1 MQVLLRLLANPK
13 LLARFLRTP
22 AGRRA
27 ALKYGTMVV
36 KSKTAQDMVSRFMK
50 KNGQALSNDKQ
61 YNSQVREF
69 EKMQAKINE
78 LQAQVDAARQ
88 GRQTLET
95 ATFTM
100 GRRVIELQ
108 RLYAQ
113 MQMELQRVRTAQ
125 MAMADRAH
133 MR

>member
-50 KNGQALSNDKQ
+50 KNGPALSNDKQ
-61 YNSQVREF
+61 YNFQVCEF

-88 GRQTLET
+88 DRQTLET

>member
-1 MQVLLRLLANPK
+1 MPVLLLLLANPIF
-13 LLARFLRTP
+13 LARFLRTP

-36 KSKTAQDMVSRFMK
+36 KSKTAQDAITKFMHTNNQYLGGK
-50 KNGQALSNDKQ
+50 KDYAMQ
-61 YNSQVREF
+61 
-69 EKMQAKINE
+69 QAKFDKIQRQISQ
-78 LQAQVDAARQ
+78 LQAQVDTMRQ
-88 GRQTLET
+88 DRQTLET

>member
-1 MQVLLRLLANPK
+1 MHVLLRLLANPK

-27 ALKYGTMVV
+27 ALKYGNMVL
-36 KSKTAQDMVSRFMK
+36 KSKMAQDAIKKFMHTNNQYLGGK
-50 KNGQALSNDKQ
+50 KDYAMQEAKFDKIQ
-61 YNSQVREF
+61 RQISQ
-69 EKMQAKINE
+69 
-78 LQAQVDAARQ
+78 LQSQVDAARQ
-88 GRQTLET
+88 DRQALET

-125 MAMADRAH
+125 MATADRAH

>member
-13 LLARFLRTP
+13 LLARFYSTKEC
-22 AGRRA
+22 RRA
-27 ALKYGTMVV
+27 AMKYCTMVV
-36 KSKTAQDMVSRFMK
+36 KSKTAQDAITKFMHTNNQYLGGK
-50 KNGQALSNDKQ
+50 KDYAMQ
-61 YNSQVREF
+61 
-69 EKMQAKINE
+69 QAKFDKIQRQISQ
-78 LQAQVDAARQ
+78 LQAQVDTMRQ
-88 GRQTLET
+88 DRQTLET

>member
-1 MQVLLRLLANPK
+1 MQ
-13 LLARFLRTP
+13 
-22 AGRRA
+22 
-27 ALKYGTMVV
+27 
-36 KSKTAQDMVSRFMK
+36 
-50 KNGQALSNDKQ
+50 
-61 YNSQVREF
+61 
-69 EKMQAKINE
+69 QAKFDKIQRQISQ
-78 LQAQVDAARQ
+78 LQAQVDTMRQ
-88 GRQTLET
+88 DRQTLET

>member
-61 YNSQVREF
+61 YNFQVCEF

-88 GRQTLET
+88 DRQTLET

>member
-13 LLARFLRTP
+13 LLARFLRPP

-36 KSKTAQDMVSRFMK
+36 KSKTAQDAITKFMHTNNQYLGGK
-50 KNGQALSNDKQ
+50 KDYAMQ
-61 YNSQVREF
+61 
-69 EKMQAKINE
+69 QAKFDKIQRQISQ
-78 LQAQVDAARQ
+78 LQSQVDAVRQ
-88 GRQTLET
+88 DRQTLET

>member
-1 MQVLLRLLANPK
+1 MHTNNQYLGGKKDYAMQ
-13 LLARFLRTP
+13 
-22 AGRRA
+22 
-27 ALKYGTMVV
+27 
-36 KSKTAQDMVSRFMK
+36 
-50 KNGQALSNDKQ
+50 
-61 YNSQVREF
+61 
-69 EKMQAKINE
+69 QAKFDKIQRQISQ
-78 LQAQVDAARQ
+78 LQSQVDAVRQ
-88 GRQTLET
+88 DRQTLET

-108 RLYAQ
+108 RLYAK